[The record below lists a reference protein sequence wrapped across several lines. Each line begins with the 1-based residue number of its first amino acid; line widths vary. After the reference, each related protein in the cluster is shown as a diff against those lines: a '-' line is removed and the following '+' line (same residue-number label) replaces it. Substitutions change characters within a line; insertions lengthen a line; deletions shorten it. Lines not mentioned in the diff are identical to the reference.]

1 MRYLLILLAIT
12 SSICAADSYP
22 NSKMRTPVGSYS
34 QSLGGISVLPDAQSP
49 MYNPSYTVAKRKVS
63 LFGSTLTNNREEV
76 GANFTSG
83 VKNRLGVNVSYLY
96 RGERNI
102 DIYNND
108 EVLEMTTSD
117 VSHFV
122 NVGAS
127 YVIFRTKK
135 KGSLTAGVGLLI
147 SKEYVM
153 DNIETENPIKGLSL
167 GTTYKKNDLEL
178 AASLLNI
185 GAKNDWASSTTKNDE
200 VIKDIRTDDIPI
212 KGIVAAKY
220 TFIDQYSILAQTDL
234 EDTDTDRFNAI
245 IRGGLMA
252 NFNPVWLYG
261 GYGDESA
268 GLGLEYKRNI
278 AKTLLGIH
286 LSSNYSLKSEEFT
299 FGLTTSLEF

>member
-1 MRYLLILLAIT
+1 MKHLLILIMLASTIY
-12 SSICAADSYP
+12 AADSYP
-22 NSKMRTPVGSYS
+22 NSKMRTPVGSHS
-34 QSLGGISVLPDAQSP
+34 QSLGGITVLPDAQSP

-76 GANFTSG
+76 GANFSS
-83 VKNRLGVNVSYLY
+83 VVRNRLGVNVTYLY

-102 DIYNND
+102 DIYDND
-108 EVLEMTTSD
+108 EVLIMSTND

-127 YVIFRTKK
+127 YVMFRTKR
-135 KGSLTAGVGLLI
+135 KGALTVGLGLLI

-153 DNIETENPIKGLSL
+153 DNIETENPIKGGSV
-167 GTTYKKNDLEL
+167 GVTFKKSDLEL

-185 GAKNDWASSTTKNDE
+185 GAKNEWASSTTKGEE
-200 VIKDIRTDDIPI
+200 VSKDIRTDDIPI

-220 TFIDQYSILAQTDL
+220 TFIDQYSIMAQTDL

-252 NFNPVWLYG
+252 NFNPIWMYT
-261 GYGDESA
+261 GYGDETA
-268 GLGLEYKRNI
+268 NLGLEYKKNI
-278 AKTLLGIH
+278 AKNILGIH
-286 LSSNYSLKSEEFT
+286 TSTSYSLKSEEFT